1 MTSGWAGIQ
10 TDGRPDRR
18 ADYHPREEGG
28 EGAGDRPGKLPAMV
42 PESRLGRERG
52 QRGSERKP
60 LQNKANTK
68 GKQTVSTPIW
78 AAVRVWESSKRF
90 RGAHQDHGE
99 AQPHKGTTAADNGT
113 TAASGT
119 TQKIDKRLGRAAARL
134 GRQERMHR
142 QTIKGLGEQ

>member
-10 TDGRPDRR
+10 TDRRPDRR
-18 ADYHPREEGG
+18 TDYHPREEGG

-68 GKQTVSTPIW
+68 GKQTVSTPTR

-90 RGAHQDHGE
+90 RRAV
-99 AQPHKGTTAADNGT
+99 
-113 TAASGT
+113 
-119 TQKIDKRLGRAAARL
+119 KRPGGRLKKCFA
-134 GRQERMHR
+134 E
-142 QTIKGLGEQ
+142 TPS